1 MKFRSLQLCAIA
13 GCLAVCATA
22 ASHRNGP
29 LLLEDQTANRNDSRR
44 RPSRGSGRGR
54 VADKSENLW
63 LRLGWGAATTGRDY
77 KLSGGSRGRRL
88 RGVRPSS
95 RRCSV
100 HRSSGGRPNMR
111 PHRAAGARRGAAA
124 TTTGAGTGTPNPTPT
139 PKRTPANIVMPAIS
153 NIAINF
159 VFILFSL
166 LAGKK
171 ANCVPVSK

>member
-1 MKFRSLQLCAIA
+1 MKVRSLQLCAIA

-44 RPSRGSGRGR
+44 RPSRGSGSGR

-111 PHRAAGARRGAAA
+111 PHRAAGSRRRSQTRSQDPGMAAHSSPRRARARQGRRIRCQLQN
-124 TTTGAGTGTPNPTPT
+124 GHR
-139 PKRTPANIVMPAIS
+139 RTS
-153 NIAINF
+153 Y
-159 VFILFSL
+159 
-166 LAGKK
+166 
-171 ANCVPVSK
+171 CRHQ